1 MKAIIPVAGQGT
13 RLRPF
18 THTTPKALVNVAG
31 KPMIGHILDQL
42 ESLDIRDVVL
52 IIGYLGDK
60 IVDYVKTNY
69 RFNVEVAHQDELLG
83 LGHAIYQSKPFVD
96 DEPVLIILGDTI
108 FDADLSSVKRDCESF
123 IGVKEV
129 RDPSRFGIVETSNGH
144 IARLYEKPENP
155 VSNLAIVGI
164 YFIRET
170 RLLFDNLDRIINENL
185 RTKGEYQLTDALQ
198 MMLEKNTRMR
208 TLLIDGWFDC
218 GKPETLLETNRRLLE
233 GKSKPIHAPG
243 SIIIEPV
250 FIADSVVLENS
261 IIGPYVTIADHCHI
275 KRSVV
280 RNTIINRNTVVKNML
295 LEESLLGENAVVT
308 GQMLRLNVGDS
319 SQIEF
324 G

>member
-18 THTTPKALVNVAG
+18 THTVPKAMVNVAG
-31 KPMIGHILDQL
+31 KPMLGHILDQL
-42 ESLDIRDVVL
+42 ESLDVTDVILVV
-52 IIGYLGDK
+52 GYLGEK
-60 IVDYVKTNY
+60 IVDFVKSAY
-69 RFNVEVAHQDELLG
+69 HFNLNVVRQEELLG
-83 LGHAIYQSKPFVD
+83 LGHAIHLCKDYVD
-96 DEPVLIILGDTI
+96 DEPALIILGDTI
-108 FDADLSSVKRDCESF
+108 FEADLSGIKRDSESF

-129 RDPSRFGIVETSNGH
+129 RDPRRFGIVATANGH
-144 IARLYEKPENP
+144 IDRLYEKPENP

-164 YFIRET
+164 YYMRNA
-170 RLLFDNLDRIINENL
+170 RLMFDCLDELITKDI

-198 MMLEKNTRMR
+198 MMLDRGEKMR
-208 TLLIDGWFDC
+208 TLLIDGWYDC

-233 GKSKPIHAPG
+233 SKSKSIKAPG

-250 FIADSVVLENS
+250 YIDDSVVIENS
-261 IIGPYVTIADHCHI
+261 VVGPYVTIAEHCHI
-275 KRSVV
+275 KRSVI
-280 RNTIINRNTVVKNML
+280 RNTIINRNTVVKNMT

-308 GQMLRLNVGDS
+308 GQMLHLNVGDS